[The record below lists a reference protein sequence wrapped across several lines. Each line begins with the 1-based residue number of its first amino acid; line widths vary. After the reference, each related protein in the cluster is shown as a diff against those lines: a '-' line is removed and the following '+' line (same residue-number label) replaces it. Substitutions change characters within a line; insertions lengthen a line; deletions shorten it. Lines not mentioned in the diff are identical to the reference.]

1 MELAL
6 EVQNRSKEYKRAE
19 IVLYVSEKSQSI
31 TNNIFKKKDTINI
44 FRTDII
50 LANSSQVINVQLR
63 KRIALKRG
71 VVLYGIE
78 IKEITS

>member
-1 MELAL
+1 MIVATKIEPQYTESNEIIGIKL
-6 EVQNRSKEYKRAE
+6 EVQNRSNEDKRAE

-50 LANSSQVINVQLR
+50 FANSSQVID
-63 KRIALKRG
+63 
-71 VVLYGIE
+71 VL
-78 IKEITS
+78 